1 MSPWISTFVK
11 LSNVRPSVALVLIS
25 LTVLVVLAAC
35 GAEPTVSPEVNTLVP
50 TVTVETSPTEPH
62 LFTEPALPQPTV
74 TPPSRSNT
82 KAVNTGEG
90 IVTTPIAPT
99 SEFLRAVLWLGY
111 RKADGDVA
119 PIGSGVVIH
128 HQGREYL
135 ATALHV
141 AQGCNFQP
149 LVRRNGQWLSTSWE
163 TIGWDATADVAVL
176 RTPTLELSNLTPT
189 YGYAGVLIGAVG
201 RAMGFPALGNPEE
214 VSHITE
220 MDGLPVPLTVL
231 ISSYAQLTN
240 GADMSIHYT
249 GGYVNSGFSGGA
261 MLLPTTVGSGW
272 SIGGI
277 ITHREGVL
285 KNVYSKDANT
295 GRFVK
300 DEGLVIAEPSG
311 LIRFAGIGIA
321 TSLIEQASPNQ

>member
-1 MSPWISTFVK
+1 MLLLTS
-11 LSNVRPSVALVLIS
+11 LALLA
-25 LTVLVVLAAC
+25 TLAAC
-35 GAEPTVSPEVNTLVP
+35 SAEPTAVAVVNTPVP
-50 TVTVETSPTEPH
+50 TTTVETSPTEPH
-62 LFTEPALPQPTV
+62 LFIEPTLPQPTSML
-74 TPPSRSNT
+74 PSRSNT
-82 KAVNTGEG
+82 KAVTRGAER
-90 IVTTPIAPT
+90 VTTPRAPT

-111 RKADGDVA
+111 RKANGDVA

-149 LVRRNGQWLSTSWE
+149 LVRRNGQWLSASWE
-163 TIGWDATADVAVL
+163 TIGRNAAADVAVL

-201 RAMGFPALGNPEE
+201 RAMGFPALGDPEE

-220 MDGLPVPLTVL
+220 MEGLPIPLTVL
-231 ISSYAQLTN
+231 ISSYAQLTG

-285 KNVYSKDANT
+285 KNVYSKDPNT
-295 GRFVK
+295 GRFAK
-300 DEGLVIAEPSG
+300 DERLVVAEPSG

-321 TSLIEQASPNQ
+321 TSLIEQASQS